1 MAKTVV
7 RDLAIGKIA
16 EDRVAKLLQEISCS
30 KVEEVSKEKRIFWDL
45 MFTIDGV
52 IHAAEVKND
61 IYALRSGNIA
71 IELYNPKL
79 GKESGLTATRSD
91 LWVFVVGEEVW
102 ATSTEMLRD
111 YVAKN
116 KPFRIIDS
124 GGDNNALLYLY
135 KKDALMPGLFKRIDD
150 IDAASRKSVI
160 LAIYAEELDKC
171 L

>member
-16 EDRVAKLLQEISCS
+16 EDRVAKLLQEISCTDIR
-30 KVEEVSKEKRIFWDL
+30 EVDKANRVFWDL
-45 MFTIDGV
+45 MFTIDGA
-52 IHAAEVKND
+52 IHAAEIKND

-79 GKESGLTATRSD
+79 GKESGLTSTKAD

-102 ATSTEMLRD
+102 ASNTAMLRD

-150 IDAASRKSVI
+150 IDAASRKAVI
-160 LAIYAEELDKC
+160 LAIYAEESDKC